1 MNLWN
6 RLALMLMI
14 GCFPFAV
21 YYFST
26 SSASVP
32 KKKHQSPIAIRTN
45 EKIMDV
51 AVSEMNRGVEAK
63 AKELR
68 DIEVKILQNKG
79 SILKLEEDKRAFVNN
94 LELIQTQI
102 AEVIKNARA
111 GRSSSR

>member
-1 MNLWN
+1 
-6 RLALMLMI
+6 MLMI

-32 KKKHQSPIAIRTN
+32 KKKHQSPTAIRAN

>member
-1 MNLWN
+1 
-6 RLALMLMI
+6 MLMI